1 VEDTDVAYQVRRSF
15 ERFHFERSAGDIVR
29 SRGRVRVMRRSLA
42 VGVTVVAAV
51 ALWALNASPF
61 AGKAPVAFAGWQP
74 VPTAADPT
82 LANDARATCLSDASL
97 PAMSLVAQDQR
108 GVAATLLYAGGGEL
122 AICLV
127 VRDSAGAVLYATSG
141 VSHLEDRSG
150 LLKIDTGISAPKVP
164 NDPGL
169 RIVAGRVDQAV
180 KGVKVSR
187 ADGVKVEATV
197 KSGYF
202 VAWWPTDDDVVN
214 VTATDSAGAT
224 LATVPGLK

>member
-1 VEDTDVAYQVRRSF
+1 
-15 ERFHFERSAGDIVR
+15 
-29 SRGRVRVMRRSLA
+29 MRRALA

-61 AGKAPVAFAGWQP
+61 VGKAPVAFAGWQP
-74 VPTAADPT
+74 VPTAADRT
-82 LANDARATCLSDASL
+82 LANDAEATCLSDASL

-108 GVAATLLYAGGGEL
+108 GAAATLLYAGGGEL

-127 VRDSAGAVLYATSG
+127 LRDSAGSVVAATSG

-150 LLKIDTGISAPKVP
+150 ALRIDTGISAPKTP

-180 KGVKVSR
+180 KSVKVLRVDS
-187 ADGVKVEATV
+187 AKVDATV
-197 KSGYF
+197 SSGYF

-214 VTATDSAGAT
+214 VTATDAAGAT